1 MSVSIVGIK
10 NDSRIFV
17 MSFLYETHLHTCEAS
32 KCGKVHGEEYIPYM
46 IDKGYSGM
54 IVTDHFF
61 NGNTCVPE
69 DLPWKERVE
78 IYASG
83 YERAL
88 KAAEGKDFNVM
99 FGVEFNFQKD
109 EYLLYG
115 IDKQWL
121 LDNERI
127 MNMTRH
133 ELLAAVHKAGGIMIQ
148 AHPFRERDYL
158 SDIKLAPTACDG
170 VEVYNAANK
179 PNMNALGYEYCV
191 NLDLPMTSGSDLH
204 YFHENELGGMLF
216 KNKIES
222 VQDFARAV
230 LERSGVPVSLRPDGT
245 ITPVSQIPEQTVSTE
260 LPTLPVLYPEGK

>member
-1 MSVSIVGIK
+1 MSEGRGAVRKGETVSYI
-10 NDSRIFV
+10 
-17 MSFLYETHLHTCEAS
+17 YETHLHTCEAS
-32 KCGKVHGEEYIPYM
+32 ACGKTPGREYM
-46 IDKGYSGM
+46 SFMMEKGYSGM

-191 NLDLPMTSGSDLH
+191 KLGLPMTSGSDIH
-204 YFHENELGGMLF
+204 YFHDNEMGGMLF
-216 KNKIES
+216 ENKLGS
-222 VQDFARAV
+222 VHDFAKAV
-230 LERSGVPVSLRPDGT
+230 LERSGIPVSLSPGGT
-245 ITPVSQIPEQTVSTE
+245 ITPVSQMPEQTVSTE